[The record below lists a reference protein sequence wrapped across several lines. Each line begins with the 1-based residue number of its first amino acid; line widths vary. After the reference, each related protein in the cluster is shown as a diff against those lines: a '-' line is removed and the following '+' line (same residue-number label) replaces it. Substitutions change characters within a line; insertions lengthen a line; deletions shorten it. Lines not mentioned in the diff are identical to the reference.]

1 MAQEITREEAGA
13 LLTEYHKEPV
23 HLKHG
28 ETVEGVMRWYA
39 EKHAR
44 LGA

>member
-1 MAQEITREEAGA
+1 MAKEITREEAWA
-13 LLTEYHKEPV
+13 LLTEYNKEPF

-28 ETVEGVMRWYA
+28 KTVEGTDASV